1 MKKIHLLGIAVI
13 AVAITILV
21 SVAGDVSTYSDF
33 SEAESMVKS
42 GNNAKIH
49 VVGRLKKDAQ
59 GNILGMTYNPAI
71 DPNRFE
77 FVLVDTLRR
86 EQKCVLSSPKPQDFE
101 KSEQV
106 VIVGKMEGQVFKTDK
121 VILKCPSKY
130 QEKKITS

>member
-1 MKKIHLLGIAVI
+1 MKKIHLLGLAVI

-21 SVAGDVSTYSDF
+21 TVAGDVSTYSDF
-33 SEAESMVKS
+33 TEAENMVKS

-49 VVGRLKKDAQ
+49 VVGRLKKDTE
-59 GNILGMTYNPAI
+59 GHIVGMNYDPAT

-77 FVLVDTLRR
+77 FILIDTLRR
-86 EQKCVLSSPKPQDFE
+86 EQKCVLSSPKPQDFD

-106 VIVGKMEGQVFKTDK
+106 VIVGKMEGQIFKTDK